1 MSTPKV
7 SIGLAV
13 YNGESYLAEAIES
26 ILAQTFTDFELIISD
41 NASTDHTSEICQRY
55 AACDPRIRYQR
66 NAVNIGGA
74 NNENLTFRLARGQYF
89 RWAAHDDICG
99 AELLANCVAV
109 LDANPDIV
117 LCSTIIVKIDESG
130 YPTGLL
136 ERNKATAA
144 EPHRRLRELASMDHW
159 CEESYG
165 LIRTAVLQK
174 TQLQLNY
181 TDSDRTLL
189 SELSLYG
196 RFYQVPKKL
205 FFKRIH
211 ATMSTAIYPKWR
223 ARMAWFNPTFT
234 LAENITCPHWLQFFH
249 YLAVIKRAPLTPT
262 ERARCYQYIL
272 GRWLFIEGHSR
283 AMLSDLVLAGARMP
297 RFLYRQLRDRL
308 RQWRPQIWSTLST
321 GGQQ

>member
-1 MSTPKV
+1 MFTPKV

-13 YNGESYLAEAIES
+13 YNGENYLAEAIES

-41 NASTDHTSEICQRY
+41 NASTDRTGEICQRY
-55 AACDPRIRYQR
+55 AACDARIRYQR
-66 NAVNIGGA
+66 NATNIGGA

-109 LDANPDIV
+109 LDANPEVV
-117 LCSTIIVKIDESG
+117 LCSTSIVKIDERG
-130 YPTGLL
+130 YPMGLL
-136 ERNKATAA
+136 ERTKATST
-144 EPHRRLRELASMDHW
+144 EPHDRLRELASMDHW

-189 SELSLYG
+189 SELCLYG
-196 RFYQVPKKL
+196 RFYQVPEKL

-211 ATMSTAIYPKWR
+211 ATMSTSIYPKWR
-223 ARMAWFNPTFT
+223 ERMAWFNPAFT
-234 LAENITCPHWLQFFH
+234 LADNITCPHWLQFFH
-249 YLAVIKRAPLTPT
+249 YLEVIKRAPLTPY
-262 ERARCYQYIL
+262 ERARCYQYLL
-272 GRWLFIEGHSR
+272 GRWLLIEGHGR
-283 AMLSDLVLAGARMP
+283 AMVSDLVLAGVRMP
-297 RFLYRQLRDRL
+297 RFLYKQINKMI
-308 RQWRPQIWSTLST
+308 RQWRFQPLSTLSE
-321 GGQQ
+321 GGQR